1 MDYRTLA
8 IDELRNISAR
18 RTAAYVCRDR
28 LAELTGR
35 LRGLRGRTQSTE
47 PVTGSGDNQVEAQW
61 LNLLAA
67 KTDEEQRLKTV
78 LRCTRRFDEAWQTL
92 TDRDRDVLTEFY
104 IVGGRGAADRAALKL
119 RCDPRTAFRWRD
131 EALIAFTRS
140 FFGAVVA

>member
-28 LAELTGR
+28 LAELSGR
-35 LRGLRGRTQSTE
+35 LRSLRGRTQSTE

-61 LNLLAA
+61 LSLLASKA
-67 KTDEEQRLKTV
+67 DEEQRLKTV
-78 LRCTRRFDEAWQTL
+78 LRCTRRFDAAWQTL

-104 IVGGRGAADRAALKL
+104 ITGGKGAADRVSVIMH
-119 RCDPRTAFRWRD
+119 CDRATAFRWRD
-131 EALIAFTRS
+131 DALISFTRA